1 MKKHLSFLFFIPIFL
16 FNSAFLMQTKQQKDI
31 NNHFPKGEVI
41 KYSLHYG
48 FVTAGEATVTTDKKF
63 HIVDDKPCYKVDV
76 KGSTVG
82 MFSLAY
88 KVDDLWRSY
97 IDVEGAYPRKFYRDI
112 KENRY
117 RKVETTTFDTKKNK
131 ATVTWLNNEKEK
143 QLKKYDIPKET
154 QDMISGYFFLRTID
168 YSKYKKGD
176 IIKIKTFFQDKLYDF
191 KVVYQGKEM
200 VKTKLGKFSAF
211 KMTPMMPENKL
222 FSGKNAITFWMSNDS
237 NKVPLKIRAK
247 MFVGA
252 IEVEITEYKNQ
263 FVHLKN

>member
-1 MKKHLSFLFFIPIFL
+1 
-16 FNSAFLMQTKQQKDI
+16 MQTDQQKKVKK
-31 NNHFPKGEVI
+31 HFPKGELI

-48 FVTAGEATVTTDKKF
+48 FVTAGQATVTTDKEF
-63 HIVDDKPCYKVDV
+63 YNVDNKPCYKVDV

-97 IDVEGAYPRKFYRDI
+97 IDVDGAYPRKFYRNI

-117 RKVETTTFDTKKNK
+117 RKVETTRFNNQTQK
-131 ATVTWLNNEKEK
+131 ATVTWLNNEKEE
-143 QLKKYDIPKET
+143 QEKKYDIPKQT

-168 YSKYKKGD
+168 YNKHKKGD
-176 IIKIKTFFQDKLYDF
+176 VIKIKAFFQDKLYDF
-191 KVVYQGKEM
+191 KVVYEGKET

-211 KMTPMMPENKL
+211 KMTPMMPENKI
-222 FSGKNAITFWMSNDS
+222 FSGKNAITFCMSNDA

-252 IEVEITEYKNQ
+252 IEVEITEYKNE
-263 FVHLKN
+263 FVHLKK

>member
-1 MKKHLSFLFFIPIFL
+1 MMQNDQEKNIKKS
-16 FNSAFLMQTKQQKDI
+16 
-31 NNHFPKGEVI
+31 FPKGEVI

-48 FVTAGEATVTTDKKF
+48 FVTAGEATVTTDKKL
-63 HIVDDKPCYKVDV
+63 HQVDNKPCYKVDV
-76 KGSTVG
+76 HGSTVG

-97 IDVEGAYPRKFYRDI
+97 IDAEKIYPRKFYRNI

-117 RKVETTTFDTKKNK
+117 RKVETTLFDDKNQK
-131 ATVTWLNNEKEK
+131 ATVTWLNNEKKKEK
-143 QLKKYDIPKET
+143 RKYDIPKET

-168 YSKYKKGD
+168 YNKYKKGD
-176 IIKIKTFFQDKLYDF
+176 VIKIKSFFQDKIYDF
-191 KVVYQGKEM
+191 KVVYEGKET

-222 FSGKNAITFWMSNDS
+222 FSGENAITFWMSNDS

-252 IEVEITEYKNQ
+252 IEVEITEYKNN
-263 FVHLKN
+263 FVHLKK